1 MAETN
6 GLVVSADSH
15 VTEPMDL
22 WETRIDKRFREQAP
36 RYVYNKDAKRLNFIV
51 EGQVPR
57 GVSANIMVGQ
67 KPEDYADFLEK
78 GLEAARAG
86 GWDTAAR
93 LEDMD
98 HDGIHAAVNY
108 TSQGF
113 SLFQIADAAYQEAC
127 FSAYN
132 DWLAEYCGAA
142 PGRLFGIAL
151 LSLYNIDNAVAE
163 LRRCH
168 KLGLCG
174 AMIWGAPPEATP
186 FGADRYEP
194 FWAEAAALAMPLS
207 LHIATG
213 ADSAALRSA
222 SDPEPYWRN
231 MGALIALPAE
241 IQRAL
246 IALVFSGVMERH
258 PDLRFVSAEYD
269 MGWMPYFLQN
279 ADALFKR
286 WAPVAGFNLAEA
298 PSSYFR
304 RQVRSTFI
312 REPIGL
318 RMVAAGLVDADC
330 VMWCDDYPHG
340 ASTWPKSREVIAET
354 MAGISDADRRK
365 ITRDNVV
372 ALYGIDLASGS

>member
-1 MAETN
+1 MASAN
-6 GLVVSADSH
+6 GHIISADSH

-22 WETRIDKRFREQAP
+22 WETRIDKRFRDRAP
-36 RYVYNKDAKRLNFIV
+36 RYVYDKASKRLNFIV

-67 KPEDYADFLEK
+67 KPEDYADFIEK
-78 GLEAARAG
+78 GLDAARPG

-98 HDGIHAAVNY
+98 IDGIQAAFNY

-113 SLFQIADAAYQEAC
+113 SLFQIANAAYQEAC
-127 FSAYN
+127 FRAYN

-142 PGRLFGIAL
+142 PDRLFGIAL
-151 LSLYNIDNAVAE
+151 VSMFDIDNAVAE
-163 LRRCH
+163 LRRCRD
-168 KLGLCG
+168 LGLRG
-174 AMIWGAPPEATP
+174 AMIWGAPPEAMP
-186 FGADRYEP
+186 FGSDRYEP
-194 FWAEAAALAMPLS
+194 FWAEAEALAMPLS

-213 ADSAALRSA
+213 GDRAALDKA
-222 SDPEPYWRN
+222 SDPEPYWRD

-246 IALVFSGVMERH
+246 IALLFSGVMERH
-258 PDLRFVSAEYD
+258 PGLRFVSAEYD

-286 WAPVAGFNLAEA
+286 WAPVAGFSLAEA
-298 PSSYFR
+298 PSVYFR

-354 MAGISDADRRK
+354 MAGLSDGDRQK
-365 ITRDNVV
+365 ITRDNVA
-372 ALYGIDLASGS
+372 ALYGIDVVT

>member
-1 MAETN
+1 MMAIAN
-6 GLVVSADSH
+6 GQVVSADSH

-22 WETRIDKRFREQAP
+22 WETRIDKRFRDQAP
-36 RYVYNKDAKRLNFIV
+36 RYVYDEAERRLQFMV

-67 KPEDYADFLEK
+67 KPEDYAEFIEK

-98 HDGIHAAVNY
+98 IDGIHAAFNY

-127 FSAYN
+127 FRAYN

-142 PGRLFGIAL
+142 PDRLFGIAL
-151 LSLYNIDNAVAE
+151 VSMFDIDNAVAE
-163 LRRCH
+163 LRRCRD
-168 KLGLCG
+168 LGLRG
-174 AMIWGAPPEATP
+174 AMIWGAPPEAMP
-186 FGADRYEP
+186 FGSDRYEP
-194 FWAEAAALAMPLS
+194 FWAEAEALAMPVS

-213 ADSAALRSA
+213 GDRAALDKA
-222 SDPEPYWRN
+222 SDPEPYWRD

-246 IALVFSGVMERH
+246 IALLFSGVMERH
-258 PDLRFVSAEYD
+258 PGLRFVSAEYD

-279 ADALFKR
+279 ADALYKR
-286 WAPVAGFNLAEA
+286 WSAVAGFSLAEA
-298 PSSYFR
+298 PSVYFR

-340 ASTWPKSREVIAET
+340 ASTWPKSQEVIAET
-354 MAGISDADRRK
+354 MAGITDADRRK
-365 ITRDNVV
+365 ITRDNVA
-372 ALYGIDLASGS
+372 ALYGIDFAA